1 MIEPAHI
8 QGQLV
13 TRDANLAIVVARF
26 NDLITRHLLW
36 GAEQT
41 WQRLGGETGALTDSW
56 VPGSFE
62 LPVTAKALAAS
73 GRYHAVICLG
83 CVIRGETDHY
93 DHVVNQAAKGIREVG
108 TQTGVPCIFGVI
120 TCDTVEQAINRAG
133 VKQGNQGEKA
143 LMAGL
148 EMAQLIRQLGGKRE
162 G

>member
-41 WQRLGGETGALTDSW
+41 WQRLGGEPGALTVSW